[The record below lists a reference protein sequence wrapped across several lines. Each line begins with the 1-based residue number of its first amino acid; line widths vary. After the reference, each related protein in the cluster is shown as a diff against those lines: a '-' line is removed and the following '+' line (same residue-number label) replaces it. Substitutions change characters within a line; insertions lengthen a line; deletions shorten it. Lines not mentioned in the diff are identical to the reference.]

1 MNHGAKLQKKSLH
14 ITKKGC
20 PLLQTAPIVL
30 IIKTQKRHL
39 FMVSIRLTRYSMN
52 ATAYTNL

>member
-1 MNHGAKLQKKSLH
+1 M
-14 ITKKGC
+14 
-20 PLLQTAPIVL
+20 QTAPIVL